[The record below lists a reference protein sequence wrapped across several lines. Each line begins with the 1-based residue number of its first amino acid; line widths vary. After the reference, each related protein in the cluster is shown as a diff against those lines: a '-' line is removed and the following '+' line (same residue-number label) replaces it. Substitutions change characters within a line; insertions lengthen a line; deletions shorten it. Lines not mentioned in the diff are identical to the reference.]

1 MSIIIPGFLVVAA
14 LIYAV
19 AASGFMVFI
28 GRRFIA
34 VSESKNQAEA
44 EYRYVLTRVREN
56 AESIAL
62 LRGDDEERKGHLF
75 VLTAASISTVPRAWH
90 GIGTQYRNSCR
101 CDGSGRV
108 LKASGEG
115 DFDTAFAALLQ
126 HPYMQLFN
134 LVT

>member
-19 AASGFMVFI
+19 AASGFMVFN

-90 GIGTQYRNSCR
+90 GIGIQYRNSCR